1 MLSPEETKP
10 KDSLT
15 NETSPVNDAF
25 ARLEKKYL
33 NPDGVNEKFDLLL
46 DRLRGVSVEEKIFFT
61 QNLAVMLKSG
71 LSVSRALRTLTLQS
85 ANHKFKRA
93 LFRVAGQVE
102 KGVTL
107 SEAMRAYPNIF
118 SVIFVNMIKAGEAAG
133 QMEEVLSE
141 LTHQLKKSHGLKQ
154 KVKGALMYPVAI
166 LIAMVGIGG
175 GMLIFVVPKL
185 LLIFKEMNVELPLP
199 TRILIG
205 LSDAVNNNILI
216 IAPSI
221 IIIAGG
227 LIYGVRTRPGKKI
240 WHSVILHLPVVKKI
254 AVKINLA
261 DISRTLGSLLA
272 TDLPIVESLKL
283 SAEVIKNVHYRA
295 SLEAM
300 AEQVEKGKKISD
312 EMAKFGN
319 LYPPVVEQMVAVG
332 EETGEISKI
341 LKDLAEFYEED
352 VNQTMDSLPSLI
364 EPILI
369 VALGGAVGGMA
380 VAIILP
386 MFSLSQAV

>member
-1 MLSPEETKP
+1 MSSPEEIKP

-15 NETSPVNDAF
+15 NVASPTNDAF
-25 ARLEKKYL
+25 TRLEQKFL
-33 NPDGVNEKFDLLL
+33 NPSGVNAKFDLLL
-46 DRLRGVSVEEKIFFT
+46 DKIRGVAVEEKIFFT

-71 LSVSRALRTLTLQS
+71 LSVSRALRTLTLQAS
-85 ANHKFKRA
+85 NPKFKRA
-93 LFRVAGQVE
+93 LFQVARQVE

-107 SEAMRAYPNIF
+107 SEALAAYPRIF
-118 SVIFVNMIKAGEAAG
+118 SVIFVNMVKAGETAG
-133 QMEEVLSE
+133 QMEEVLTE
-141 LTHQLKKSHGLKQ
+141 LTHQLKKSHELKQ
-154 KVKGALMYPVAI
+154 KVKGALMYPAAI

-185 LLIFKEMNVELPLP
+185 LSIFKEMNVELPLP
-199 TRILIG
+199 TKILIG

-216 IAPSI
+216 LAPAIAVI
-221 IIIAGG
+221 VGG
-227 LIYGVRTRPGKKI
+227 LLYGVRTAVGKKI
-240 WHSVILHLPVVKKI
+240 WHAIILHLPVVKKI

-261 DISRTLGSLLA
+261 NIARTLGSLLA
-272 TDLPIVESLKL
+272 TDLPIVESLRL
-283 SAEVIKNVHYRA
+283 SAEVVKNVHYRA
-295 SLEAM
+295 SLSAM
-300 AEQVEKGKKISD
+300 AEQVEKGQKISE
-312 EMAKFGN
+312 EMAKFEK

-352 VNQTMDSLPSLI
+352 VSQTMDSLPSLI

-369 VALGGAVGGMA
+369 VTLGAAVGGMA

-386 MFSLSQAV
+386 MYSLTQAA

>member
-1 MLSPEETKP
+1 MPLAATTTP

-15 NETSPVNDAF
+15 NESTPTNDAF
-25 ARLEKKYL
+25 ARLEQKFL
-33 NPDGVNEKFDLLL
+33 NPSGINEKFDLLL
-46 DRLRGVSVEEKIFFT
+46 DKIRGVSVEEKIFFT

-85 ANHKFKRA
+85 SNPKFKRA
-93 LFRVAGQVE
+93 LFRVARQVE

-141 LTHQLKKSHGLKQ
+141 LTHQLKKSHELKQ
-154 KVKGALMYPVAI
+154 KVKGALMYPAAI

-185 LLIFKEMNVELPLP
+185 LSIFKEMNVELPLP
-199 TRILIG
+199 TKILIAV
-205 LSDAVNNNILI
+205 SDGVNNNILI
-216 IAPSI
+216 VGPLALVIT
-221 IIIAGG
+221 GG
-227 LIYGVRTRPGKKI
+227 LLYGVRTAPGKKI
-240 WHSVILHLPVVKKI
+240 WHSIILHMPIVKKI

-272 TDLPIVESLKL
+272 TDLPIVASLKL
-283 SAEVIKNVHYRA
+283 SAEVVKNVHYRA
-295 SLEAM
+295 SLESM
-300 AEQVEKGKKISD
+300 AEQVEKGRKISE
-312 EMAKFGN
+312 EMLKFEK

-352 VNQTMDSLPSLI
+352 VSQTMDSLPSLI

-369 VALGGAVGGMA
+369 LTLGAAVGGMA

-386 MFSLSQAV
+386 MYSLTQAV